1 MRLTRN
7 RGKWNEFSFL
17 KLFLTEEWVDSAIE
31 LEMAT
36 ELDKKRRRAEKRLP
50 KIKEFWIFFAR
61 LMLELVL
68 ASPAGH
74 TISKSYARLI
84 IILEREMKE
93 YRYDALKSS
102 LMFRHNF
109 FASSMDH
116 NLDVITKHVTLGRVV
131 ALDETILAT
140 ESNEALDENMVVYIP
155 GKPHPKGLL
164 SRALCGKFKRSNCV
178 FFMYGLHKYTG
189 YTCDVVSCSV
199 QLLSK
204 LESVSNQIHIT
215 LIDGAYPCKAL
226 LRPTGYQGT
235 SIHICSVTKAGL
247 SSESNNLAHA
257 CKAFLPRNKHSTLI
271 QQSTGLVA
279 SCHNS
284 SGKEIVLVT
293 DAFPS
298 EYLRVHPTVPQS
310 SLQSTIQDRCGVLAD
325 RCSRHRRSFAVAK
338 IPGPSSSRG
347 HSINGRT
354 DQALVWI

>member
-1 MRLTRN
+1 
-7 RGKWNEFSFL
+7 
-17 KLFLTEEWVDSAIE
+17 
-31 LEMAT
+31 
-36 ELDKKRRRAEKRLP
+36 
-50 KIKEFWIFFAR
+50 
-61 LMLELVL
+61 
-68 ASPAGH
+68 
-74 TISKSYARLI
+74 
-84 IILEREMKE
+84 MKE

-102 LMFRHNF
+102 LMFKHNF

-140 ESNEALDENMVVYIP
+140 ESNEASMKIWWFTFLASLIP
-155 GKPHPKGLL
+155 KVCI
-164 SRALCGKFKRSNCV
+164 RALCGKFKRSNCV

-215 LIDGAYPCKAL
+215 LIDGAYPCKAI

-257 CKAFLPRNKHSTLI
+257 CKAFLPRNKHSTLM

-284 SGKEIVLVT
+284 AGKEIVLVT

-298 EYLRVHPTVPQS
+298 EYLRAHPTVPNPPYKVPYRIAVGF
-310 SLQSTIQDRCGVLAD
+310 SLIDAHVTDEVLPWLNTRALFLSRPLNQWQD
-325 RCSRHRRSFAVAK
+325 
-338 IPGPSSSRG
+338 
-347 HSINGRT
+347 
-354 DQALVWI
+354 